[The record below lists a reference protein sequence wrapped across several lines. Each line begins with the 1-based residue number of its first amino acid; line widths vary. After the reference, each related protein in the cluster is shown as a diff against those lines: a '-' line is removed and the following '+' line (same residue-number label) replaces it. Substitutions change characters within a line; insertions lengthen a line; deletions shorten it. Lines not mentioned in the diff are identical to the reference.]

1 MPPRHPVKKDV
12 QMRDVAERAGV
23 SISTVS
29 HIVNKTRPVAAE
41 TRNRVL
47 AAIEELKFYKNAIG
61 RRLARGRS
69 DSFGL
74 IISDIENPFFGE
86 LIKSFEA
93 AVQDRGFDVL
103 LCMTNYAT
111 GRARKAVKR
120 MIENKVQGVAVL
132 TSEIE
137 PALVDDLVN
146 RDIPVVTLDA
156 GPIGPARSNLRMDYS
171 TGTTEAVTCLRDLG
185 HLRIGVITGP
195 GHRASAV
202 AYKDAVLDA
211 IRRLGLLEPLLFEG
225 NNNTDGGQEGV
236 RHFLS
241 QGELPTAIV
250 CGNDLAALGAIR
262 ALTEAG
268 YKIPGDV
275 SVIGSDDIAFARYG
289 IPSLTTVRVPR
300 DRLGRLAYEA
310 LDRMARTKRRIPT
323 EASVETHLVVRES
336 AGRARTLGTPR
347 EAGPVVLEAV
357 R

>member
-1 MPPRHPVKKDV
+1 MPPPNAVKKDV

-29 HIVNKTRPVAAE
+29 HIVNNTRPVAAE
-41 TRNRVL
+41 TRTRVL
-47 AAIEELKFYKNAIG
+47 AAIRELSFYKNAIG

-74 IISDIENPFFGE
+74 IISDVENPFFGE

-103 LCMTNYAT
+103 LCMTAYDA
-111 GRARKAVKR
+111 GRARKAIER
-120 MIENKVQGVAVL
+120 MIENKVQGVAVM
-132 TSEIE
+132 TSQIE
-137 PALVDDLVN
+137 PALVDDLVD
-146 RDIPVVTLDA
+146 RDIPVVRLDA
-156 GPIGPARSNLRMDYS
+156 GPIGRARSNVRRDYT
-171 TGTTEAVTCLRDLG
+171 TGTQEAVAHLRELG
-185 HLRIGVITGP
+185 HRRIGFITGP
-195 GHRASAV
+195 ENRTSAV
-202 AYKDAVLDA
+202 AYKNAVLEA
-211 IRRLGLLEPLLFEG
+211 VRGLGLAEPLLFEG
-225 NNNTDGGQEGV
+225 NNNTDGGQAGV

-241 QGELPTAIV
+241 RGPLPTAII

-262 ALTEAG
+262 ALVEAG
-268 YKIPGDV
+268 CKVPGDV

-289 IPSLTTVRVPR
+289 TPSLTTVRVPR

-310 LDRMARTKRRIPT
+310 LDRMVRTKRRIPT

-336 AGRARTLGTPR
+336 TGRSRTPR
-347 EAGPVVLEAV
+347 APRKKETAWQEAA

>member
-1 MPPRHPVKKDV
+1 
-12 QMRDVAERAGV
+12 MRDVAERAGV

-41 TRNRVL
+41 TRTRVL
-47 AAIEELKFYKNAIG
+47 AAIHELNFYTNAIG

-69 DSFGL
+69 DTFGL
-74 IISDIENPFFGE
+74 IISDVENPFFGE
-86 LIKSFEA
+86 LIKSFES

-103 LCMTNYAT
+103 LCMTNYVSS
-111 GRARKAVKR
+111 RARKAVER

-146 RDIPVVTLDA
+146 RDIPVVRLDA
-156 GPIGPARSNLRMDYS
+156 GPIGPARSNVRMDYS
-171 TGTTEAVTCLRDLG
+171 TGTTEAIAYLRDLG
-185 HLRIGVITGP
+185 HRQIGVIAGP
-195 GHRASAV
+195 GHRTSAV

-211 IRRLGLLEPLLFEG
+211 IRRLGLVEPLLFEG
-225 NNNTDGGQEGV
+225 NNGTDGGEAGV

-268 YKIPGDV
+268 CRIPQDV

-323 EASVETHLVVRES
+323 ETSVETHLVVRES
-336 AGRARTLGTPR
+336 AGRARTPGALR
-347 EAGPVVLEAV
+347 EGGLQWLEKA